1 MVNGTFAGIN
11 MVKIKESGVYEVCAF
26 VTFTD
31 GNSTSLCNQL
41 LVGFE
46 RNGNFKIRHYSSQSG
61 ELNLWMEDIQ
71 GEVDSVSWFVD
82 DELVGSAMEYSG
94 IVSSEQHAIKAVVVF
109 TNGAK
114 RTRSMVVDGLLSG
127 HFIDDFTGFE
137 QNLQNMVLR
146 DYNWVLNVNSNGTLY
161 SSLCVDNS
169 NSHIEIDDISYYG
182 LNSDGRK
189 VYKIS
194 AKFEGVVK
202 NTNSGV
208 TKAVSINTVFGLEI
222 PE

>member
-1 MVNGTFAGIN
+1 
-11 MVKIKESGVYEVCAF
+11 
-26 VTFTD
+26 
-31 GNSTSLCNQL
+31 
-41 LVGFE
+41 
-46 RNGNFKIRHYSSQSG
+46 
-61 ELNLWMEDIQ
+61 MEDIQ

-114 RTRSMVVDGLLSG
+114 RTRSMVVDVLLSG

-202 NTNSGV
+202 NTNSGD
-208 TKAVSINTVFGLEI
+208 TKVVSINTVFGLEI
-222 PE
+222 VE